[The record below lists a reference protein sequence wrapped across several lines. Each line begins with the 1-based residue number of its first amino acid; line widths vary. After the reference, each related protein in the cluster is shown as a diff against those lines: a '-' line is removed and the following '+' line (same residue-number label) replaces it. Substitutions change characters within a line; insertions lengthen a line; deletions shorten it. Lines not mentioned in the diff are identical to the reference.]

1 MTTYGLDLDKLA
13 AENKVPASGSNRH
26 IHLSPADLEA
36 LFGKGYQLNKLK
48 DLSQPGQFA
57 AKECVKIVTEKGEK
71 DSIRILGPVRGKTQI
86 ELLASDC
93 HSLGLKVFVRDS
105 GDIAG
110 TPGVEVIGPAGKIR
124 IAEGVI
130 VAARHIHMQTKE
142 AKTFGYKD
150 KDRVSVRFD
159 GPRSAT
165 MHNVL
170 IRVHD
175 EYALDLH
182 IDLDEMNACDVK
194 NGDLAQIIR

>member
-1 MTTYGLDLDKLA
+1 MTTYGLDLEKLA

-26 IHLSPADLEA
+26 AHLSPADLET
-36 LFGKGYQLNKLK
+36 LFGKGYHLTKLK

-57 AKECVKIVTEKGEK
+57 AKECIKIVTEKGEK

-93 HSLGLKVFVRDS
+93 HALGLAVCVRDS

-110 TPGVEVIGPAGKIR
+110 TPGVEIVGPAGKVR
-124 IAEGVI
+124 IGEGVI

-142 AKTFGYKD
+142 AKAFGYRD

-175 EYALDLH
+175 DYALDFH
-182 IDLDEMNACDVK
+182 IDLDEMNACGVK